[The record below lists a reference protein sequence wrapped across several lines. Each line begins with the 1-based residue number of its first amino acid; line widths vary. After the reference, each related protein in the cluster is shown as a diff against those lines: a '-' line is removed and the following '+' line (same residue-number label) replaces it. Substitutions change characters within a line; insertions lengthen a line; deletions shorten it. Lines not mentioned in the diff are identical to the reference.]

1 MVQLDAEAQEGLAA
15 ALENLDEGSA
25 DQQIQEYAEEAE
37 TYSDETEYEEGGYE
51 EQYADDDEEYEEYE
65 QYEDDETDVEEG
77 HSVPYGRFSKVI
89 AARNSA
95 AEEAQ
100 ELREQLEQMQYQ
112 MDMMKNMRQMMG
124 QDVPEDVEPQEESPF
139 DTSTEIGRMQ
149 SQMHEMA
156 VQQEQYTLERELAQ
170 VQEEYPG
177 IDSSVLLNAVIQD
190 PSVDIMA
197 VAEQY
202 TNHIA
207 EIEEAAISNFLANLD
222 LEEADEEFEE
232 DLPPEVGSRGG
243 RQRTM
248 TSAAGNK
255 PQSMEQAHAA
265 LSEWLSS
272 N

>member
-15 ALENLDEGSA
+15 ALENLDDGSA
-25 DQQIQEYAEEAE
+25 DQQIEQYAEEAE
-37 TYSDETEYEEGGYE
+37 TYSDEAEYEEGDYE
-51 EQYADDDEEYEEYE
+51 EQYADDDGEYEE
-65 QYEDDETDVEEG
+65 YEDDETDVEEG

-124 QDVPEDVEPQEESPF
+124 QDIPEDVTPQEESPF
-139 DTSTEIGRMQ
+139 DTSTEMGRMQ

-156 VQQEQYTLERELAQ
+156 VQQEQFTLERELAQ

-207 EIEEAAISNFLANLD
+207 EIEEAAIASFLANLD
-222 LEEADEEFEE
+222 LDDAGEEFEE

-248 TSAAGNK
+248 PSAAGNK

>member
-1 MVQLDAEAQEGLAA
+1 MP
-15 ALENLDEGSA
+15 
-25 DQQIQEYAEEAE
+25 
-37 TYSDETEYEEGGYE
+37 YS
-51 EQYADDDEEYEEYE
+51 
-65 QYEDDETDVEEG
+65 
-77 HSVPYGRFSKVI
+77 RFSKVI
-89 AARNSA
+89 AARNNA

-100 ELREQLEQMQYQ
+100 DLREQLEQMQYQ

-124 QDVPEDVEPQEESPF
+124 QGAPEDVVPQEESPF

-156 VQQEQYTLERELAQ
+156 VQQEQHTLERELAQ

-177 IDSSVLLNAVIQD
+177 VDPTVLLNAVIQD
-190 PSVDIMA
+190 PSVDIMN

-207 EIEEAAISNFLANLD
+207 EIEEAAIANFLANLD
-222 LEEADEEFEE
+222 LDDAGEEYEE

-243 RQRTM
+243 RRRTV

-255 PQSMEQAHAA
+255 PQTMQQAHAA
-265 LSEWLSS
+265 LEAWLSNS
-272 N
+272 